1 MASASHGVSLQFC
14 QKEWRSA
21 HSALPVRAAS
31 VAITC
36 TNARAV
42 PARLRGSLTVMVLLA
57 VPAHFY
63 IRSVDVRSDAP
74 IFFDDEQL

>member
-21 HSALPVRAAS
+21 HSVLPVRAAS

-36 TNARAV
+36 TNARA
-42 PARLRGSLTVMVLLA
+42 ASTRLRTSLTMLVLLA
-57 VPAHFY
+57 VSAH
-63 IRSVDVRSDAP
+63 IPLS
-74 IFFDDEQL
+74 FDDEQL